1 MVNKCKVFIQSAI
14 SNYWILLYDLSYEKI
29 YKWTETKNATFSYFH
44 WFSLKLK
51 ATKCIITNMCI
62 TNINES

>member
-29 YKWTETKNATFSYFH
+29 YKNEQKQKMLHSVIFIN
-44 WFSLKLK
+44 SLWNLK
-51 ATKCIITNMCI
+51 QQNV
-62 TNINES
+62 